1 MVLLTLG
8 WPVSVLLGV
17 CTAWSSTFHCFR
29 QVSRQLPFCII
40 NYYLYVINY
49 YTYFRSA
56 LKDPLVL
63 LPFNL
68 DMPSFFPPSLPPP
81 PSPHRIPSRVLL
93 VSPSW
98 M

>member
-49 YTYFRSA
+49 YTYFRSG
-56 LKDPLVL
+56 LKDPSGAAA
-63 LPFNL
+63 F
-68 DMPSFFPPSLPPP
+68 
-81 PSPHRIPSRVLL
+81 
-93 VSPSW
+93 
-98 M
+98 